1 MSLALNYSLQRIDR
15 DIPSFHKE
23 LLTVWYRYKDLHMRT
38 ESPESVTDIF
48 NEPLFLNPA
57 ITTADKP
64 LIFTDWVSA
73 GITRIRDIC
82 YEVIPGFLPMSAIHD
97 FLTEDTARTVSRTTE
112 EWKELLVALPSQ
124 WCKKICTA
132 SVRPPPTLQPC
143 FGIVDSSPAQTP
155 IDISLCRTRHFYA
168 HLLKAEKPVIPAVDQ
183 WKQKLQP
190 EPSFNAKQWKTL
202 YPPLINNKQGDVN
215 WKVAHRVLPTALSLN
230 KMDVYATPYC
240 HRCGFI
246 DTLEHAVLDCNAV
259 NNFWNQIQKYV
270 YKITDRTLTLTP
282 QVKIFGKVMTE
293 NDTLTPRTLDLVNWT
308 LTLAGWAIYKSAVN
322 YRTKNLIYGPEAL
335 FKALV
340 RSHLRFQYKLY
351 KLRETQYYFPFH
363 WCLGQ
368 AFAKVE
374 NDTLIFTL

>member
-1 MSLALNYSLQRIDR
+1 MKNFTSYFLRISNMRLGTMSLALNYSLQRIDR

-23 LLTVWYRYKDLHMRT
+23 LLTVWYRHEDLHMRT

-64 LIFTDWVSA
+64 LIFTDWVAA

-143 FGIVDSSPAQTP
+143 FGIVNSSPAQTP
-155 IDISLCRTRHFYA
+155 IDMSLCRTRHFYA

-183 WKQKLQP
+183 WKLKLQP
-190 EPSFNAKQWKTL
+190 EPCFNAKQWKTL

-215 WKVAHRVLPTALSLN
+215 
-230 KMDVYATPYC
+230 
-240 HRCGFI
+240 
-246 DTLEHAVLDCNAV
+246 
-259 NNFWNQIQKYV
+259 
-270 YKITDRTLTLTP
+270 
-282 QVKIFGKVMTE
+282 
-293 NDTLTPRTLDLVNWT
+293 
-308 LTLAGWAIYKSAVN
+308 
-322 YRTKNLIYGPEAL
+322 
-335 FKALV
+335 
-340 RSHLRFQYKLY
+340 
-351 KLRETQYYFPFH
+351 
-363 WCLGQ
+363 
-368 AFAKVE
+368 
-374 NDTLIFTL
+374 

>member
-1 MSLALNYSLQRIDR
+1 M
-15 DIPSFHKE
+15 
-23 LLTVWYRYKDLHMRT
+23 
-38 ESPESVTDIF
+38 
-48 NEPLFLNPA
+48 
-57 ITTADKP
+57 
-64 LIFTDWVSA
+64 
-73 GITRIRDIC
+73 
-82 YEVIPGFLPMSAIHD
+82 
-97 FLTEDTARTVSRTTE
+97 
-112 EWKELLVALPSQ
+112 
-124 WCKKICTA
+124 
-132 SVRPPPTLQPC
+132 QPC
-143 FGIVDSSPAQTP
+143 FGIVNSSPAQTP

-190 EPSFNAKQWKTL
+190 EPSFNDKQWKTL

-215 WKVAHRVLPTALSLN
+215 WKIAHRVLPTALSLN
-230 KMDVYATPYC
+230 KMDMHATPYC

-246 DTLEHAVLDCNAV
+246 DTLEHAVLDCNVV

-270 YKITDRTLTLTP
+270 DKITDRTLTLMP

-293 NDTLTPRTLDLVNWT
+293 NDTLTPRTLELVNWT
-308 LTLAGWAIYKSAVN
+308 LTLARWAIYKSAVN

-340 RSHLRFQYKLY
+340 RSHLRFRYKLY

-368 AFAKVE
+368 AFTKVE